1 MKKNTW
7 KRIGALTLLGVFSA
21 SASGSTVYMMMH
33 ATKQNQD
40 VGDDDITI
48 PDIDDNNEDKEET
61 NLSKTL
67 NSLLNSKEISS
78 GNIFLSIKPVG
89 KESIDLKLNSLD
101 VDLSKLNTS
110 VVNVATDVQVL
121 YGKTSTSAESSIKRL
136 DQTLSLRV
144 EENEA
149 CYVTFKNRN
158 FCFDIPQNLSDLM
171 EIFKALGLVKTN
183 DATSTSSLDLS
194 SIVSKIQDMAGEIT
208 ATDSIEDT
216 GSDLVHFD
224 ISIPEI
230 TIGNTK
236 IGSDAGK
243 LNLTLY
249 ATKDTYR
256 LKKLQTKEDIA
267 IYSRKDE
274 SSSFEKNLSLSLD
287 GQLELKEV
295 SSYKTLTAEQISTY
309 SNVTD
314 ANTSIFS
321 TIHDILGND
330 SDVSIGVHVEKSVSD
345 ASSSS
350 VQSSFDVNGL
360 LAMDYKKNNYAL
372 SLDHL
377 GADNENLNSLD
388 VKYIDKNLYLKM
400 NELIKG
406 RISDTKISEMFSYI
420 TKITSSPLIE
430 VFASETSTVLGTLDI
445 DRLKDGDMT
454 QIQGLLEQENTYFDY
469 DSSTSSFSL
478 SIDGS
483 YLGLTDGAIVLKIK
497 CSSEKKIEK
506 ITIEG
511 LSFSSTDSTSG
522 KKDTTTISLSLTPKA
537 STEET
542 KKELRISDEEKSQYQ
557 NLAPACD
564 IFSSISNFAQN
575 EKFLADYTLTYNDKI
590 NDGTN
595 DNYSLIS
602 ASGVIGADL
611 SSVTS
616 KGTILDKVTEGDY
629 VLSMKASCGESVHNL
644 NMNYQDNNLY
654 FGYDTI
660 YGNNPSN
667 TVFRNEIENVNL
679 GKMMT
684 VLDKKTDSSV
694 SVSFDQVSKVLD
706 FLGMNE
712 DFQNAIKKVQNG
724 SLIGF
729 DDVFTLTSNE
739 DENGGYLS
747 LVLNIDKIFK
757 TDSLI
762 GKNLSN
768 ITILLSTKDKSM
780 KSLSISTKISSS
792 QDFSF
797 TLNFFSSFSSFQLDE
812 EACAKYQKIEDFN
825 TIVDSFYN
833 LGNQIEK
840 YGIKVNAEYKKDP
853 TLDENGSVLSYG
865 SALTLSGSAYW
876 DLSVKEDPKFA
887 GSLVLSHPFV
897 SIDNTLSVKK
907 TQADQKLKFK
917 YQKDSSGDG
926 ELTAD
931 YNEHLHAVLHSSTIK
946 DMVNTI
952 SSTSETSLLN
962 NLLDT
967 SSSVASNMPIK
978 DVISL
983 SAPSLLLSYPYIQS
997 VDFSDTENEITIK
1010 VDKRLYNIKEE
1021 GDSVIL
1027 KIKYEDSQNPILTSL
1042 SVDLSKE
1049 GKIVCKGS
1057 IELVPYSEEELPSVL
1072 EYNDDN
1078 KGKFVSLDG
1087 LKNLTKMMIDTTEN
1101 NYFHFQGY
1109 LNLDFTMFEN
1119 SASQQPINLDALC
1132 FDLNFNVSLYID
1144 ENGDVNTYLA
1154 LKVGNQTIQQSGYY
1168 VTEFAFTS
1176 KEDIDY
1182 VYMDNTRTDA
1192 VLDENENVI
1201 NQVSSTAY
1209 RVTKT
1214 EFENNILYYLVSQG
1228 LGIDDRIAGK
1238 TVMANIYQALKNKE
1252 DGTESSSA
1260 PESENVT
1267 SLTTDLSIQLNSD
1280 FSSLFN
1286 VYDENNQNT
1295 SILYNEAKQKFS
1307 FNLNLNEL
1315 LSVKVGSDDD
1325 SISLLSFDNVYLKLY
1340 HYTIQGDEKKT
1351 PFYAAQLSC
1360 ELNVL
1365 SGLAKVSLKG
1375 GIQAVS
1381 TGNYVDMGYYDSKT
1395 DVSQKSGM
1403 ARMNSLISLI
1413 DSNCQDD
1420 LSLSIETKT
1429 KRVYDF
1435 GSMQLTTFINDY
1447 SVTTVGSDKK
1457 TKCLADEYDVAS
1469 YPFLFDYANL

>member
-7 KRIGALTLLGVFSA
+7 KRIGALTLLGAFSA
-21 SASGSTVYMMMH
+21 SASGSAVYMMMH

-40 VGDDDITI
+40 ASDDITI
-48 PDIDDNNEDKEET
+48 PDIDDNNQEKEET

-78 GNIFLSIKPVG
+78 GNLSLSIKPVG
-89 KESIDLKLNSLD
+89 KESIDLKLNSLN

-121 YGKTSTSAESSIKRL
+121 YGKSSTTEENAVKRL
-136 DQTLSLRV
+136 NQTLSLRV

-194 SIVSKIQDMAGEIT
+194 SIVSKVQDLAGEIT

-216 GSDLVHFD
+216 ASDLVHFD

-256 LKKLQTKEDIA
+256 LKKIQTKEDIA

-274 SSSFEKNLSLSLD
+274 SSSFEKNLALSLD
-287 GQLELKEV
+287 GQIELKEV
-295 SSYKTLTAEQISTY
+295 SSYKTLTSEQISTY

-321 TIHDILGND
+321 TIQDVMGND
-330 SDVSIGVHVEKSVSD
+330 SDVSLAVHVEKSVSD

-360 LAMDYKKNNYAL
+360 LAMDCKKNNYSL

-377 GADNENLNSLD
+377 SADNENLNSLD
-388 VKYIDKNLYLKM
+388 VKFIDKNLYLKL
-400 NELIKG
+400 NELVKG
-406 RISDTKISEMFSYI
+406 RISDTKITEMFSYI

-430 VFASETSTVLGTLDI
+430 VFASETQTVLGTLDI
-445 DRLKDGDMT
+445 DKLKDGDMT
-454 QIQGLLEQENTYFDY
+454 QIQGLLDQENTYFDY
-469 DSSTSSFSL
+469 DSSTSSFTL

-511 LSFSSTDSTSG
+511 LSFSSTDSTSN
-522 KKDTTTISLSLTPKA
+522 KKETTTISLSMTPKA
-537 STEET
+537 STQET
-542 KKELRISDEEKSQYQ
+542 KKELTISEEEKSQYQ

-575 EKFLADYTLTYNDKI
+575 QKFLADYTLTYNDKI

-595 DNYSLIS
+595 NNYSMIS
-602 ASGVIGADL
+602 ASGSIGADL
-611 SSVTS
+611 TSVTN
-616 KGTILDKVTEGDY
+616 KGTILDKVSQGDY
-629 VLSMKASCGESVHNL
+629 LLSMKASCGESVHNL
-644 NMNYQDNNLY
+644 NMNYQNHCLY

-667 TVFRNEIENVNL
+667 TVFKNEIENVNL

-684 VLDKKTDSSV
+684 ILDKKTNSSV

-712 DFQNAIKKVQNG
+712 DFQNAIRKVQSG
-724 SLIGF
+724 SLKGF

-757 TDSLI
+757 SDSLI

-780 KSLSISTKISSS
+780 KSLSISTKISST

-797 TLNFFSSFSSFQLDE
+797 TLNFSSSFTSFILDE
-812 EACAKYQKIEDFN
+812 EACQKYQKIEDFN

-853 TLDENGSVLSYG
+853 TLDENGSVVSYG

-876 DLSVKEDPKFA
+876 DLSVKDDPKFA

-897 SIDNTLSVKK
+897 SIDNSPRMRMRM
-907 TQADQKLKFK
+907 AD
-917 YQKDSSGDG
+917 
-926 ELTAD
+926 
-931 YNEHLHAVLHSSTIK
+931 
-946 DMVNTI
+946 I
-952 SSTSETSLLN
+952 S
-962 NLLDT
+962 
-967 SSSVASNMPIK
+967 
-978 DVISL
+978 
-983 SAPSLLLSYPYIQS
+983 
-997 VDFSDTENEITIK
+997 
-1010 VDKRLYNIKEE
+1010 RL
-1021 GDSVIL
+1021 
-1027 KIKYEDSQNPILTSL
+1027 
-1042 SVDLSKE
+1042 
-1049 GKIVCKGS
+1049 C
-1057 IELVPYSEEELPSVL
+1057 
-1072 EYNDDN
+1072 
-1078 KGKFVSLDG
+1078 
-1087 LKNLTKMMIDTTEN
+1087 
-1101 NYFHFQGY
+1101 
-1109 LNLDFTMFEN
+1109 
-1119 SASQQPINLDALC
+1119 
-1132 FDLNFNVSLYID
+1132 
-1144 ENGDVNTYLA
+1144 
-1154 LKVGNQTIQQSGYY
+1154 
-1168 VTEFAFTS
+1168 
-1176 KEDIDY
+1176 
-1182 VYMDNTRTDA
+1182 
-1192 VLDENENVI
+1192 
-1201 NQVSSTAY
+1201 
-1209 RVTKT
+1209 
-1214 EFENNILYYLVSQG
+1214 
-1228 LGIDDRIAGK
+1228 
-1238 TVMANIYQALKNKE
+1238 
-1252 DGTESSSA
+1252 
-1260 PESENVT
+1260 
-1267 SLTTDLSIQLNSD
+1267 
-1280 FSSLFN
+1280 
-1286 VYDENNQNT
+1286 
-1295 SILYNEAKQKFS
+1295 
-1307 FNLNLNEL
+1307 
-1315 LSVKVGSDDD
+1315 
-1325 SISLLSFDNVYLKLY
+1325 
-1340 HYTIQGDEKKT
+1340 
-1351 PFYAAQLSC
+1351 
-1360 ELNVL
+1360 
-1365 SGLAKVSLKG
+1365 
-1375 GIQAVS
+1375 
-1381 TGNYVDMGYYDSKT
+1381 
-1395 DVSQKSGM
+1395 
-1403 ARMNSLISLI
+1403 
-1413 DSNCQDD
+1413 
-1420 LSLSIETKT
+1420 
-1429 KRVYDF
+1429 
-1435 GSMQLTTFINDY
+1435 
-1447 SVTTVGSDKK
+1447 
-1457 TKCLADEYDVAS
+1457 
-1469 YPFLFDYANL
+1469 